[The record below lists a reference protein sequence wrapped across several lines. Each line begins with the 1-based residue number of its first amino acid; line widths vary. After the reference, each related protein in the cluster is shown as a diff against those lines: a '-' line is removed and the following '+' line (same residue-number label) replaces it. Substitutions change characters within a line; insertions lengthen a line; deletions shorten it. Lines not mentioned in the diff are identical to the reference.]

1 MVIENYSVHYILLND
16 IVYFVWICWVLKKLY
31 IGSIV
36 QIAAKIFTENENET
50 IRNVRNKQNL
60 IQKRER
66 EAGKERWNIE
76 ETRRHKF

>member
-50 IRNVRNKQNL
+50 IRGVRSEQNFYS
-60 IQKRER
+60 K
-66 EAGKERWNIE
+66 
-76 ETRRHKF
+76 